1 MRANDSRR
9 RGRFG
14 FGSAKRSVSKR
25 SRNRSRS
32 RASFRRGLQNCRD
45 DVSAKSHQVQ
55 CVRRWEAKSVYNS
68 GMKITP
74 VLATLCVSILT
85 TALLNAAD
93 KSTTVEMKNGK
104 GESVGT
110 ATLKEG
116 KPGVKIK
123 LDLKNLP
130 PGEHAVHVHQ
140 TAKCEGPD
148 FKSAGGHFNPDGK
161 KHGLENPEGH
171 HAGDMANFTVDKKG
185 KAKMRTADKDV
196 NLGDDSHSLY
206 SHGGTALVIHA
217 KPDDMKTDPSGN
229 AGD

>member
-25 SRNRSRS
+25 SRNHSRS

-85 TALLNAAD
+85 TALLNAAY
-93 KSTTVEMKNGK
+93 KSTTVEMKKGK
-104 GESVGT
+104 RESVCT
-110 ATLKEG
+110 ATRNKN
-116 KPGVKIK
+116 KPRVR
-123 LDLKNLP
+123 
-130 PGEHAVHVHQ
+130 H
-140 TAKCEGPD
+140 
-148 FKSAGGHFNPDGK
+148 
-161 KHGLENPEGH
+161 KHEL
-171 HAGDMANFTVDKKG
+171 
-185 KAKMRTADKDV
+185 
-196 NLGDDSHSLY
+196 
-206 SHGGTALVIHA
+206 
-217 KPDDMKTDPSGN
+217 
-229 AGD
+229 